1 MAKLVRTF
9 FLQISIHDGEHDM
22 LNKRLLTALLFIFVS
37 AFLVAPAIAQDD
49 LMGDFTVSHYF
60 GGFGGEYIEEIV
72 DEFVAANPHSTVK
85 PARSITSSSRN
96 RSWCSWLA
104 TTRLIHSA
112 TGPVD

>member
-1 MAKLVRTF
+1 
-9 FLQISIHDGEHDM
+9 M

-72 DEFVAANPHSTVK
+72 DEFRCRQS
-85 PARSITSSSRN
+85 RSQ
-96 RSWCSWLA
+96 
-104 TTRLIHSA
+104 
-112 TGPVD
+112 P